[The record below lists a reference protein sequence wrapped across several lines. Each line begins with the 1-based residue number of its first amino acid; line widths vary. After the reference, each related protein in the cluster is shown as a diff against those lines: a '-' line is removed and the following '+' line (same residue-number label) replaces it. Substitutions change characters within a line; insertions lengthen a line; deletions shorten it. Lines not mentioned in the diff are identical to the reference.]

1 VPITGGHAHRAASRY
16 RLSDSAVDRDG
27 RHCSNMIKVFP
38 RNERWLTVY
47 GEHPDY

>member
-1 VPITGGHAHRAASRY
+1 VDAHRAASRY
-16 RLSDSAVDRDG
+16 RLSESAVDRDG

-47 GEHPDY
+47 GEHPGF